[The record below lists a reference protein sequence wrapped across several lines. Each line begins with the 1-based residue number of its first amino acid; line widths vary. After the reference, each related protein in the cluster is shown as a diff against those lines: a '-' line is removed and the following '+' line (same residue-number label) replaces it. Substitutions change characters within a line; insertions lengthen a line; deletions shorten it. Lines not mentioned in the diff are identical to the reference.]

1 MLREFNLFP
10 EKRGPS
16 ALFFCSEYL
25 HQFFMSIIPRHSSFS
40 TFFLLSSV
48 TLLSACGGGSST
60 ADAERDQTSINGLL
74 ASFDEVPAQTFTSI
88 GSANTSIETGIA
100 SDTGKALKITRN
112 GGEKYAGAWIPV
124 QGVLSNAGP
133 QKVTARVYS
142 PTAGIQVAIKL
153 EHGEG
158 FGTGDILANEVVKVG
173 WQTLTWTIETFDPSK
188 VYNRFVMLP
197 NLGKLGTGETYYFD
211 NIAIVAAT
219 PEDIAAFTATP
230 GGNPSAAMGSA
241 GPQVMPIE
249 LSNDLHDFISAGDA
263 VFASDYI
270 GTLDGNNRHAAW
282 TNASTR
288 GVARNG
294 NIGYFQD
301 ALLTAGHPQI
311 VTSTGW
317 VSGKIDGPAS
327 VPNFFRVFVFKKPTT
342 TFENSYLGLY
352 VNAPNNGTVNASGF
366 SGIKFKLW
374 GPAEMYQKSYVPQLQ
389 MVLSGPQ
396 MAGCQTLSGGTELIQ
411 DFSANQKFG
420 AGSKYTLSM
429 ANFRIHGLCGNDTA
443 QNAVNNV
450 LSQLA
455 RVSVKVSG
463 NQFNF
468 QEPLPN
474 DPSQFATGI
483 NLGGIAF
490 TQ

>member
-1 MLREFNLFP
+1 MVIKQTPINLC
-10 EKRGPS
+10 
-16 ALFFCSEYL
+16 A
-25 HQFFMSIIPRHSSFS
+25 
-40 TFFLLSSV
+40 FLVLSGV

-60 ADAERDQTSINGLL
+60 PGAERNQIGINGLL
-74 ASFDEVPAQTFTSI
+74 ASFDEAPPLTYTAI
-88 GSANTSIETGIA
+88 GGANTSIETGMS

-112 GGEKYAGAWIPV
+112 GGEKYAGAWISV

-133 QKVTARVYS
+133 QKVTARVFS
-142 PTAGIQVAIKL
+142 PTAGILVAIKL

-173 WQTLTWTIETFDPSK
+173 WQTLTWTIKTFDPAK

-211 NIAIVAAT
+211 NIAIAAAT
-219 PEDIAAFTATP
+219 PEDIAAFTANP
-230 GGNPSAAMGSA
+230 GGNPSASMGSA
-241 GPQVMPIE
+241 GPQAMPIE

-270 GTLDGNNRHAAW
+270 GTLDGNNRHASW

-301 ALLTAGHPQI
+301 ALLTAGHHQI

-317 VSGKIDGPAS
+317 VSGRIDGPAS
-327 VPNFFRVFVFKKPTT
+327 VPNFFRVFVFKKPTS
-342 TFENSYLGLY
+342 TFEDSYLGLY

-366 SGIKFKLW
+366 AGIKFKLW

-396 MAGCQTLSGGTELIQ
+396 VAGCKTLSGGTELIQ

-429 ANFRIHGLCGNDTA
+429 ANFRIHGLCGNVTA

-474 DPSQFATGI
+474 DSSQFATGI

>member
-1 MLREFNLFP
+1 MAIKQTPINLC
-10 EKRGPS
+10 
-16 ALFFCSEYL
+16 A
-25 HQFFMSIIPRHSSFS
+25 
-40 TFFLLSSV
+40 FLVLSGV

-60 ADAERDQTSINGLL
+60 PGAERDQIGVNGLL
-74 ASFDEVPAQTFTSI
+74 ASFDEAPPPTYTAI
-88 GSANTSIETGIA
+88 GGANTSIETGVA
-100 SDTGKALKITRN
+100 SDTAKALKITRT
-112 GGEKYAGAWIPV
+112 GGEKFAGAWIPV
-124 QGVLSNAGP
+124 QGVLSSAGA

-158 FGTGDILANEVVKVG
+158 FGTGDILANEMVKVG
-173 WQTLTWTIETFDPSK
+173 WQTLSWTIKTFDPTK
-188 VYNRFVMLP
+188 IYNRFVMLP

-211 NIAIVAAT
+211 NIAIAAAT
-219 PEDIAAFTATP
+219 QEDIAALTATP
-230 GGNPSAAMGSA
+230 GGNPNAAMGSA

-263 VFASDYI
+263 VFASDFI

-282 TNASTR
+282 ANASTR

-317 VSGKIDGPAS
+317 VSGRIDGPAS

-342 TFENSYLGLY
+342 TFEYSYLGLY

-366 SGIKFKLW
+366 AGIKFKLW

-396 MAGCQTLSGGTELIQ
+396 AAGCQTLSGGTELIQ
-411 DFSANQKFG
+411 DFSVNQKFG

-443 QNAVNNV
+443 QSAVNHV

-490 TQ
+490 TR

>member
-1 MLREFNLFP
+1 
-10 EKRGPS
+10 
-16 ALFFCSEYL
+16 
-25 HQFFMSIIPRHSSFS
+25 
-40 TFFLLSSV
+40 
-48 TLLSACGGGSST
+48 
-60 ADAERDQTSINGLL
+60 L
-74 ASFDEVPAQTFTSI
+74 ASFDEVPSPAYTAI
-88 GSANTSIETGIA
+88 GGANTSIETGVA
-100 SDTGKALKITRN
+100 SDTAKALKITRT
-112 GGEKYAGAWIPV
+112 GGEKFAGAWIPV
-124 QGVLSNAGP
+124 QDVLSNAGP

-173 WQTLTWTIETFDPSK
+173 WQTLTWTIKTFDHTK

-211 NIAIVAAT
+211 NIAITAAT
-219 PEDIAAFTATP
+219 QEDIAAFTATP
-230 GGNPSAAMGSA
+230 GGNASAAMGSA
-241 GPQVMPIE
+241 GPQAMPIE
-249 LSNDLHDFISAGDA
+249 LSHDLHDFISAGDA

-288 GVARNG
+288 GVARKG

-317 VSGKIDGPAS
+317 VSGRIDGPAS

-374 GPAEMYQKSYVPQLQ
+374 GPAEMYQKTYVPQLQ

-396 MAGCQTLSGGTELIQ
+396 AAGCQTLSGGTELIQ

-420 AGSKYTLSM
+420 AGSKYTLST
-429 ANFRIHGLCGNDTA
+429 ANFRIHGLCGSDTA

-474 DPSQFATGI
+474 DSTQFATGI

>member
-1 MLREFNLFP
+1 MPKKPKYTISNP
-10 EKRGPS
+10 
-16 ALFFCSEYL
+16 
-25 HQFFMSIIPRHSSFS
+25 I
-40 TFFLLSSV
+40 LLLASL
-48 TLLSACGGGSST
+48 TLLGACGGGSSVT
-60 ADAERDQTSINGLL
+60 PPSNEELDSREFL
-74 ASFDEVPAQTFTSI
+74 ASFDETIVKTFTPFGGATAAVDS
-88 GSANTSIETGIA
+88 GANNFE
-100 SDTGKALKITRN
+100 GKFLKITRE
-112 GGEKYAGAWIPV
+112 GGERFAGVWMQINPV
-124 QGVLSNAGP
+124 TGTEGT
-133 QKVTARVYS
+133 QKISARVYS
-142 PTAGIQVAIKL
+142 PNAGIQIAIKL
-153 EHGEG
+153 EYGEG
-158 FGTGDILANEVVKVG
+158 LGTGDLLANEVVQAG
-173 WQTLTWTIETFDPSK
+173 WQTLTWTIRKFDPTK
-188 VYNRFVMLP
+188 TYNRFVMLP
-197 NLGKLGTGETYYFD
+197 NLGKLGTGESYYFD
-211 NIAIVAAT
+211 NIAIAAAT
-219 PEDIAAFTATP
+219 QEDIASFTATP

-241 GPQVMPIE
+241 GLQAMPIE

-288 GVARNG
+288 GVALNG

-317 VSGKIDGPAS
+317 VSGRIDGPAS

-366 SGIKFKLW
+366 AGIKFKLW
-374 GPAEMYQKSYVPQLQ
+374 GPAEMYQKAYVPSLQ
-389 MVLSGPQ
+389 MVLSGPPV
-396 MAGCQTLSGGTELIQ
+396 AGCQTLSGGTELIQ
-411 DFSANQKFG
+411 DFLANQKFG

-429 ANFRIHGLCGNDTA
+429 TNFRINGLCGNDTP
-443 QNAVNNV
+443 QNALNNV
-450 LSQLA
+450 LSQVA

-474 DPSQFATGI
+474 DSSQFATGI